1 MSFFSNFQK
10 LPTCDNYI
18 DSLVK
23 SMAGLS
29 MSASPST
36 PTLKRRL
43 ADIEDSKE
51 VEEIVETKKKKKKK
65 KKKRNKKNQ
74 ENRQVLICE
83 S

>member
-1 MSFFSNFQK
+1 
-10 LPTCDNYI
+10 
-18 DSLVK
+18 
-23 SMAGLS
+23 

-36 PTLKRRL
+36 PILKRRF

-51 VEEIVETKKKKKKK
+51 VEEIVETPK

-83 S
+83 SWVVFQNILHEAEIACCNYPYDSYIKLYCLREN

>member
-1 MSFFSNFQK
+1 MPFFSNFQK
-10 LPTCDNYI
+10 SPTCDNYI
-18 DSLVK
+18 DSLVR
-23 SMAGLS
+23 SMAELS

-36 PTLKRRL
+36 PILKRRF

-51 VEEIVETKKKKKKK
+51 VEEIVETPK